1 MLLHQTSIPGIS
13 LKGTTPSQVRIVP
26 AAAPVP
32 SSLGSSLTTGPSVGS
47 GVVSWAVCWVVVCL
61 WCVVSSV
68 VGSVGTTVGVG
79 LDVVAGTIGWSWPTV
94 GSSLEDETIRISAQF
109 L

>member
-1 MLLHQTSIPGIS
+1 M
-13 LKGTTPSQVRIVP
+13 
-26 AAAPVP
+26 
-32 SSLGSSLTTGPSVGS
+32 
-47 GVVSWAVCWVVVCL
+47 
-61 WCVVSSV
+61 VSSV
-68 VGSVGTTVGVG
+68 VGSVGTTVVVG